1 MAAREQPS
9 LFRELETA
17 DDELDDGVEA
27 LERADEVGAVGPG
40 AAVVEV
46 KGVAVLF
53 RGERGGG
60 SGGDGGAEFGS
71 WAAELA
77 VCVGVLVNKVLR
89 RRLAGV
95 LCGDVRW
102 GIRTLSGIV
111 GRMTDEGMKAC
122 WKENWGICIYNIE
135 RTLRGTGGCQS
146 KERTLGAL
154 QIQQR
159 EARPAKNCT

>member
-46 KGVAVLF
+46 QGVAVLF
-53 RGERGGG
+53 RGERRRGG
-60 SGGDGGAEFGS
+60 GGDGGAEFGG

-77 VCVGVLVNKVLR
+77 VCVGVLVNEVLR
-89 RRLAGV
+89 TWLAGV
-95 LCGDVRW
+95 LCG
-102 GIRTLSGIV
+102 
-111 GRMTDEGMKAC
+111 
-122 WKENWGICIYNIE
+122 
-135 RTLRGTGGCQS
+135 GGGFELC
-146 KERTLGAL
+146 RAWLG
-154 QIQQR
+154 
-159 EARPAKNCT
+159 E